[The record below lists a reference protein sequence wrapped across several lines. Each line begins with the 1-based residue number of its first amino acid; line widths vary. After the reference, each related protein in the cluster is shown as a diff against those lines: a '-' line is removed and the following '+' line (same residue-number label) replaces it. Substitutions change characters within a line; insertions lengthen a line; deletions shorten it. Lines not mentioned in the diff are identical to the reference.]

1 MNAALA
7 SPRTSL
13 LTRPHTH
20 RHPQPTT
27 MGVSPTTPTTL
38 AAATDDLT
46 ATLAVTKL
54 DSMPPAAAAPSA
66 ISATL
71 GGVPGVPFAP
81 QSGALGSRTTLPES
95 ESKPSPF
102 SLWKFIKD
110 AAGEKRYKETTS
122 EKRPAGRS

>member
-1 MNAALA
+1 
-7 SPRTSL
+7 
-13 LTRPHTH
+13 
-20 RHPQPTT
+20 
-27 MGVSPTTPTTL
+27 MGASPTTPTTL

-71 GGVPGVPFAP
+71 GGVPGVPLAP